1 MAAFQLVGF
10 VWVGGEFW
18 DSEEAEE
25 SQIEHGIWG
34 SMDGFI
40 KPPVCIRL
48 KGTDV
53 GLRLLCCG
61 MFHIHLFVAT
71 HYDIKT
77 DQFSERLCW
86 ISMSM

>member
-1 MAAFQLVGF
+1 MVNSETLRKPKKAKLNMAS
-10 VWVGGEFW
+10 GGTM
-18 DSEEAEE
+18 DS
-25 SQIEHGIWG
+25 
-34 SMDGFI
+34 FI

-48 KGTDV
+48 RGTDV

-77 DQFSERLCW
+77 DQFSERLC
-86 ISMSM
+86 